1 MSGTTTRPARGRAQA
16 AVFRILNVPMRALLG
31 MPFPTPLGR
40 RLMLVHH
47 TGRKTGK
54 HYRQPVSYVRDNG
67 TLLTP
72 GGGSWTRNLRDGE
85 PVRIRLRGR
94 DINARPDLIKDP
106 GEVERLLGVMAAANP
121 ALRRFVPIPRDASGR
136 LDPRSLQAAI
146 DYGFRIVRWHPDPAF
161 PS

>member
-16 AVFRILNVPMRALLG
+16 AVFRLLNVPMRALLG

-121 ALRRFVPIPRDASGR
+121 ALRRFVPIPRDESGR

-146 DYGFRIVRWHPDPAF
+146 DYGFCIVRWHPDDSRP
-161 PS
+161 

>member
-16 AVFRILNVPMRALLG
+16 AVFRLLNVPMRALLG

-47 TGRKTGK
+47 TGRKTGR

-94 DINARPDLIKDP
+94 DINARPYLIKDP

-146 DYGFRIVRWHPDPAF
+146 DYGFRIVRWHPDDSRP
-161 PS
+161 